1 MDTSKGR
8 RGVGYGRFRGVRK
21 TLETETSS
29 PIETKAPLLET
40 KKNETR
46 FSPQSQGKQLTPY
59 ATMILST
66 TFVMNV
72 VNYLSNHW
80 PFTNDFAILPL
91 LFPHH
96 RFIKIGF

>member
-66 TFVMNV
+66 TFRKTISKGPIYNQESKR
-72 VNYLSNHW
+72 NEDN
-80 PFTNDFAILPL
+80 
-91 LFPHH
+91 
-96 RFIKIGF
+96 